1 MVLETELARNGNLW
15 NQNWLGIGLGG
26 IEHIPAITSYDNFP
40 GLLPTDNCPCFL
52 NNFETP
58 KTTTNTNSL
67 SREQFSG
74 GKLSGVSCQG
84 KLFAGNC
91 PVGQLSRGNCPGLHF
106 ATYHESV
113 YSCTKR
119 VGLLYDMLK
128 NDEELVLDSGT
139 RLGLDLAW
147 TRLGLDSASVWLGSA
162 RTRSLLDSAR
172 LGLGVGGLDYSPGGY
187 INRYI

>member
-1 MVLETELARNGNLW
+1 MW
-15 NQNWLGIGLGG
+15 
-26 IEHIPAITSYDNFP
+26 
-40 GLLPTDNCPCFL
+40 
-52 NNFETP
+52 
-58 KTTTNTNSL
+58 
-67 SREQFSG
+67 
-74 GKLSGVSCQG
+74 
-84 KLFAGNC
+84 
-91 PVGQLSRGNCPGLHF
+91 QLSRGYCPGLHF

-172 LGLGVGGLDYSPGGY
+172 LGLGVGGLDYSPADLFAAY
-187 INRYI
+187 APTHPSTHPSPLTFPTQMTRLYCIWFALSLSVSSAD